1 MEELREQIKR
11 RISIID
17 KDGKEWYDTMI
28 LLMFIE
34 RYFTALVGNKVLVI
48 KSEWV
53 AWDRAA
59 LVTGVLGEDEDYVDW
74 DEVWRC
80 GRENLDYL
88 SFEGFNDIEL
98 SHKRVL
104 TAVDEVTLETHL
116 DLLLSMDRLKNN
128 SLRDFLEEYI
138 PVSQRL
144 YIHRDEED
152 DINEAIVSPYI
163 IQYADKKKPWNDI
176 GIYMEIYSVNCWK
189 LFKLIY

>member
-17 KDGKEWYDTMI
+17 KNGKEWYDTMI

-34 RYFTALVGNKVLVI
+34 RYFTALIGNKALVI
-48 KSEWV
+48 KSEWT
-53 AWDRAA
+53 AWNRAA
-59 LVTGVLGEDEDYVDW
+59 LVTGILGEDEDYVDW

-98 SHKRVL
+98 DSKRVL

-138 PVSQRL
+138 PMSQRL

-152 DINEAIVSPYI
+152 DTNV
-163 IQYADKKKPWNDI
+163 
-176 GIYMEIYSVNCWK
+176 IYSTD
-189 LFKLIY
+189 LDLLHLISEDIDYEIELIL

>member
-152 DINEAIVSPYI
+152 DINV
-163 IQYADKKKPWNDI
+163 
-176 GIYMEIYSVNCWK
+176 IYSTD
-189 LFKLIY
+189 LDLLHLISEDIDYEIELIL

>member
-1 MEELREQIKR
+1 MEELRKQIKR

-34 RYFTALVGNKVLVI
+34 KYFTALTNNKVLVV
-48 KSEWV
+48 KSEWTH
-53 AWDRAA
+53 WDKAT
-59 LVTGVLGEDEDYVDW
+59 LVIGVLGEDEDYVDW

-80 GRENLDYL
+80 GKENIDYL
-88 SFEGFNDIEL
+88 FFEGFEDIEL
-98 SHKRVL
+98 DSKRVL

-116 DLLLSMDRLKNN
+116 DLLFSMDRLKNN

-152 DINEAIVSPYI
+152 DTNVIYSTDLDLLHLINE
-163 IQYADKKKPWNDI
+163 
-176 GIYMEIYSVNCWK
+176 GIDYEIE
-189 LFKLIY
+189 LIL

>member
-17 KDGKEWYDTMI
+17 KNGKEWYDTMI

-34 RYFTALVGNKVLVI
+34 RYFTALIGNKVLVI

-98 SHKRVL
+98 DSKRVL

-138 PVSQRL
+138 PMSQCL

-152 DINEAIVSPYI
+152 DTNVIYSTDLDLLHLINE
-163 IQYADKKKPWNDI
+163 DI
-176 GIYMEIYSVNCWK
+176 DYEIE
-189 LFKLIY
+189 LIL

>member
-11 RISIID
+11 KISIID
-17 KDGKEWYDTMI
+17 KNGKEWYDTMI

-34 RYFTALVGNKVLVI
+34 RYFTALIGNKVLVI
-48 KSEWV
+48 KSEWT

-98 SHKRVL
+98 DSKRVL

-138 PVSQRL
+138 PISQRL

-152 DINEAIVSPYI
+152 DTNVIYSTDLDLLHLINE
-163 IQYADKKKPWNDI
+163 DI
-176 GIYMEIYSVNCWK
+176 DYEIE
-189 LFKLIY
+189 LIL

>member
-17 KDGKEWYDTMI
+17 KNGKEWYDTMI

-34 RYFTALVGNKVLVI
+34 KYFTALTNNKILVV
-48 KSEWV
+48 KSEWTN
-53 AWDRAA
+53 WDKAA
-59 LVTGVLGEDEDYVDW
+59 LVISVLGEDEDYVDW

-98 SHKRVL
+98 DSKRVL

-138 PVSQRL
+138 PMSQRL

-152 DINEAIVSPYI
+152 DTNV
-163 IQYADKKKPWNDI
+163 
-176 GIYMEIYSVNCWK
+176 IYSTD
-189 LFKLIY
+189 LDLLHLISEDIDYEIELIL

>member
-11 RISIID
+11 KISIID
-17 KDGKEWYDTMI
+17 KNGKEWYDTMI

-34 RYFTALVGNKVLVI
+34 RYFTALIGNKVLVI
-48 KSEWV
+48 KSEWT

-98 SHKRVL
+98 DSKRVL
-104 TAVDEVTLETHL
+104 TAVNEVTLETHL

-138 PVSQRL
+138 PMSQRL

-152 DINEAIVSPYI
+152 DTNV
-163 IQYADKKKPWNDI
+163 
-176 GIYMEIYSVNCWK
+176 IYSTD
-189 LFKLIY
+189 LDLLHLISEDIDYEIELIL

>member
-1 MEELREQIKR
+1 MEELKKQIKR

-17 KDGKEWYDTMI
+17 KNGKEWYDTMI
-28 LLMFIE
+28 LLMFIG
-34 RYFTALVGNKVLVI
+34 RYFTALTGNKVLVV
-48 KSEWV
+48 KSEWT
-53 AWDRAA
+53 AWDTAA

-88 SFEGFNDIEL
+88 SFEGFDDIEL
-98 SHKRVL
+98 DNKRIL

-116 DLLLSMDRLKNN
+116 DLLFSMDRLKNN

-138 PVSQRL
+138 PMSQRL

-152 DINEAIVSPYI
+152 DTNVIYSTDLDLLHLINEDLDY
-163 IQYADKKKPWNDI
+163 
-176 GIYMEIYSVNCWK
+176 EIE
-189 LFKLIY
+189 LIL

>member
-11 RISIID
+11 KISIID
-17 KDGKEWYDTMI
+17 KNGKEWYDTMI

-34 RYFTALVGNKVLVI
+34 RYFTALIGNKVLVI
-48 KSEWV
+48 KSEWT
-53 AWDRAA
+53 AWDKAA

-98 SHKRVL
+98 DSKRVL

-138 PVSQRL
+138 PMSQRL

-152 DINEAIVSPYI
+152 DTNV
-163 IQYADKKKPWNDI
+163 
-176 GIYMEIYSVNCWK
+176 IYSTD
-189 LFKLIY
+189 LDLLHLISEDIDYEIELIL